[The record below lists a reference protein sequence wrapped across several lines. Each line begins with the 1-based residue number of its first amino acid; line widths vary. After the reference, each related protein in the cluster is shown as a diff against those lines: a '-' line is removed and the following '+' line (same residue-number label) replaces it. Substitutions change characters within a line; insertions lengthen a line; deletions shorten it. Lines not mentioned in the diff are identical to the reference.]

1 MAFLQHLDVMV
12 VDDTSVSRGLLCNS
26 LEEIGIPT
34 PRVEKNGKLALHRLM
49 TKPAHLVIS
58 DYNMPEMNGL
68 ELLRV
73 LREFPATRT
82 IGFILVTG
90 NADRSLIEEGRKW
103 GLNNYLKKPF
113 NTPTLKACVQA
124 VIGKWA

>member
-1 MAFLQHLDVMV
+1 MSFLQHLDVMV

-26 LEEIGIPT
+26 LEEIGIKS
-34 PRVEKNGKLALHRLM
+34 PRVENNGKLALHQLM
-49 TKPAHLVIS
+49 LKPAHLVIS

-73 LREFPATRT
+73 LRGYPATRT
-82 IGFILVTG
+82 VGFILVTG
-90 NADRSLIEEGRKW
+90 SADRSLIEEGRKW
-103 GLNNYLKKPF
+103 GLNNYLTKPF

-124 VIGKWA
+124 VIGKFA